1 MSSFSL
7 YTVASDWSKVDKL
20 RKTAALKDVVVKV
33 YFLQEWKGFT
43 DKVTSMKK
51 LLKHLMDDA
60 IVCFVDAYDVL
71 VYGGEEEILRKFYR
85 YDCDIL
91 FGAEVNCYPEENRA
105 AYSKLSGIHGQ
116 VTTNYQYLNSGCYI
130 GRVKALRDMLSWK
143 SEEEIETISDL
154 GGDQNYFTQYF
165 LAHARERIVQDN
177 GQFLWKIRLD
187 THQSLFQNM
196 CKVNIP
202 DFAMVDGRLYN
213 TVLAE
218 LPCIVHLNGYK
229 DFHDCLLNT
238 DTNNKEPVMDIFTNK
253 SKESREDHSFFVLPY
268 RHPFWITIDGI
279 TQENIPQLP
288 LN

>member
-20 RKTAALKDVVVKV
+20 RKTAALKDVIVKV

-43 DKVTSMKK
+43 DKITAMKK
-51 LLKHLMDDA
+51 LLQHLMEDA

-71 VYGGEEEILRKFYR
+71 VYGGEEEILRKFDR

-91 FGAEVNCYPEENRA
+91 FGAEVNCYPEENRS
-105 AYSKLSGIHGQ
+105 AYSKISGIQGQ
-116 VTTNYQYLNSGCYI
+116 ATTNYQYLNSGCYI

-143 SEEEIETISDL
+143 TEQEIETISDL
-154 GGDQNYFTQYF
+154 GGDQNYFTQFY
-165 LAHARERIVQDN
+165 LAHARDRTVQD
-177 GQFLWKIRLD
+177 GGRLLWKIRLD

-202 DFAMVDGRLYN
+202 EFAMVDGRLYN

-238 DTNNKEPVMDIFTNK
+238 ETNTQEPVMDIFTNTARV
-253 SKESREDHSFFVLPY
+253 SREARSFFNLPY

-288 LN
+288 LT